1 MKANNKTE
9 EVISNIK
16 SITAELTPEER
27 ESVRDQ
33 LIAFLLFSRD
43 LRITQI
49 SDPQTERIQGLT
61 EEERDLI
68 RKIAE
73 QTERLHR
80 MMNSEEDDRQEGQ

>member
-1 MKANNKTE
+1 MKTNSKTE

-16 SITAELTPEER
+16 SITEGLTPEER

-33 LIAFLLFSRD
+33 LIAFLLFSSD
-43 LRITQI
+43 LRMTQI
-49 SDPQTERIQGLT
+49 NDPQAQRIQGLT

-73 QTERLHR
+73 QTEKLHR
-80 MMNSEEDDRQEGQ
+80 MMNSDDDVTDSD

>member
-49 SDPQTERIQGLT
+49 SYPQTERIQGLT